1 MYAYR
6 CPGKSRSLPTIPT
19 YGHCLRDCSL
29 EYADIRNVNLDQ
41 YHFSPKTMPQSFVT
55 NIFAKESISS
65 FDFAY

>member
-19 YGHCLRDCSL
+19 YVYEIVLWNTQIL
-29 EYADIRNVNLDQ
+29 RNVNLDQ